1 MQGTWRTSHLDYI
14 LSGHN
19 RTKLLSGFCVIE
31 AAKAGRISLAV
42 SFRAVGRLTDAPAKK
57 LECFLKSPPHVQ
69 NFFTTGEGN
78 LLADYLRIWA
88 RKGWKRIP

>member
-31 AAKAGRISLAV
+31 AAKASRISLAV
-42 SFRAVGRLTDAPAKK
+42 SFRAIGRLADTPCKK
-57 LECFLKSPPHVQ
+57 MVELFEITATCTA
-69 NFFTTGEGN
+69 FFATGEGN
-78 LLADYLRIWA
+78 LLADYLRI
-88 RKGWKRIP
+88 